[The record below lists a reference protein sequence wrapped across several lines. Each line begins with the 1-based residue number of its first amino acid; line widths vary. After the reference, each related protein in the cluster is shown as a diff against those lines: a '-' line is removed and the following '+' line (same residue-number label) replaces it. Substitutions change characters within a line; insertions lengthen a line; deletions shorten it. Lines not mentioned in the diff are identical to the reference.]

1 MKNFLHLYRFGEWLS
16 EQGFNVIH
24 PIKQADASWMQM
36 LGIAS
41 SKELNIMMEH
51 YYHFQAPIKAY
62 SPRDVIKKLQD
73 GISAYGLRINS
84 KLDVNSKRT
93 AESEKTIDVSWYDM
107 YRHKHLWYK
116 NVLDIGD
123 AFYTFPPS
131 LAQGASQAI
140 ESANE
145 IFELIKNNNT
155 KMQNEYFKDRV
166 ERINLIN
173 KRSKLNYFSFHLS
186 NPFFSVVP

>member
-1 MKNFLHLYRFGEWLS
+1 MDWEGVRLRVSRLTQSH
-16 EQGFNVIH
+16 I
-24 PIKQADASWMQM
+24 D
-36 LGIAS
+36 
-41 SKELNIMMEH
+41 ELNIMMEH

-116 NVLDIGD
+116 NVLDIGSGTGIFSIYSSF
-123 AFYTFPPS
+123 AGAKNVYS
-131 LAQGASQAI
+131 LEPEDEGS
-140 ESANE
+140 S
-145 IFELIKNNNT
+145 ELMLDNF
-155 KMQNEYFKDRV
+155 FK
-166 ERINLIN
+166 LIHY
-173 KRSKLNYFSFHLS
+173 KYCKKSRRYCE
-186 NPFFSVVP
+186 